1 MMFYPLSRLIQ
12 SLILPPS
19 SLLILV
25 IIGFALI
32 RRNRTLG
39 RLLIA
44 SGLVLLYLLS
54 IGPVTESLV
63 GWLEKDFPPIERKRA
78 DSAQAIVVLS
88 GGVRDVSWN
97 GAGPEPSETSLE
109 QSSET
114 SLERIVKGVTIHRTR
129 RIPLVIIGGSGDPEK
144 RISEADAMAR
154 VAADLGVPRKDMLI
168 ESTARNTVESAR
180 ELKRVFKGNRILLV
194 TSAYHLRRATAIFTK
209 QGFEVIAVP
218 AGFRS
223 ERRPISIRSFI
234 PQAGNLYNSSLAIS
248 EYVSYALYA
257 AKGDL

>member
-1 MMFYPLSRLIQ
+1 MFYPLSRLIQ

-19 SLLILV
+19 SLLILMIAGSV
-25 IIGFALI
+25 VI
-32 RRNRTLG
+32 RRNRALG

-54 IGPVTESLV
+54 ITPVTESLIAP
-63 GWLEKDFPPIERKRA
+63 LEKGFPPIEKKKTA
-78 DSAQAIVVLS
+78 AAQAIVVLS
-88 GGVRDVSWN
+88 GGVRDVSWS

-109 QSSET
+109 
-114 SLERIVKGVTIHRTR
+114 RMVKGVTIHRTL
-129 RIPLVIIGGSGDPEK
+129 RIPLVIVGGSGVPDK

-154 VAADLGVPRKDMLI
+154 VAADLGVSHGDMII

-209 QGFEVIAVP
+209 QGFEAVP
-218 AGFRS
+218 V
-223 ERRPISIRSFI
+223 P
-234 PQAGNLYNSSLAIS
+234 
-248 EYVSYALYA
+248 
-257 AKGDL
+257 

>member
-32 RRNRTLG
+32 RRNRALG

-54 IGPVTESLV
+54 IGPVTESLI
-63 GWLEKDFPPIERKRA
+63 GWLEKGFPPIEVKKA
-78 DSAQAIVVLS
+78 VTAQAIVVLS

-109 QSSET
+109 
-114 SLERIVKGVTIHRTR
+114 RIVKGVTIHRAL
-129 RIPLVIIGGSGDPEK
+129 RIPLVIVGGSGDPEK
-144 RISEADAMAR
+144 SISEADAMAG
-154 VAADLGVPRKDMLI
+154 VAADLGVSRRDI
-168 ESTARNTVESAR
+168 IVESTSRNTVESAR

-194 TSAYHLRRATAIFTK
+194 TSAYHLRRASAIFTK

-223 ERRPISIRSFI
+223 ERRPISVRSFI

>member
-1 MMFYPLSRLIQ
+1 MFYPVSRLIQ

-25 IIGFALI
+25 IAGSLI
-32 RRNRTLG
+32 LRRNRALG

-44 SGLVLLYLLS
+44 SGIVLLYLLS
-54 IGPVTESLV
+54 ISPVAESLIAP
-63 GWLEKDFPPIERKRA
+63 LEKDFLPIEQKENVA
-78 DSAQAIVVLS
+78 AQAIVVLS

-109 QSSET
+109 
-114 SLERIVKGVTIHRTR
+114 RMVKGVTIHRTLR
-129 RIPLVIIGGSGDPEK
+129 LPLVIVGGSGDPEK
-144 RISEADAMAR
+144 IISEADAMAR
-154 VAADLGVPRKDMLI
+154 VAADLGVPRKDMII

-194 TSAYHLRRATAIFTK
+194 TSAYHLRRATAIFKK
-209 QGFEVIAVP
+209 QGFEAVPVP
-218 AGFRS
+218 AGFLA
-223 ERRPISIRSFI
+223 ERRAISIRSFI
-234 PQAGNLYNSSLAIS
+234 PQAGNLYNSSLALS
-248 EYVSYALYA
+248 EYISYAWYA